1 LASFS
6 KNTLG
11 SSKAPN
17 ASGPGASLLV
27 LSSNAVIGL
36 TLDTT
41 AAATGEST
49 TSPPSSAELAGMISM
64 ARDALAVLARPAS
77 APAPAAA
84 SLAAE
89 PHYAGRPD
97 PCRMVSTATLARYI
111 PGSVF
116 SASLGGP
123 AMSPGATQAGECTWS
138 SADFM
143 GLMNFFFY
151 LALSYI
157 PLGITMALEFT
168 GPLGVALVASRR
180 AIDFLWISLAALGLA
195 ALLPLGLGG
204 APLSGLGIAY
214 ALAAG
219 ACWALYIVFG
229 RRAGKA
235 HGGQI
240 TSLGTVIG
248 ACVIVPIGF
257 AHSGAQLFS
266 PAILPMAI
274 GVAVLSSALPYT
286 LEMFAMPRIPTRTFG
301 VLMSLNPALGAVAGL
316 VFLQESLTLIQ
327 WTAIASIIA
336 ASAGSAATRELL
348 TN

>member
-1 LASFS
+1 MTTPS
-6 KNTLG
+6 KNY
-11 SSKAPN
+11 PI
-17 ASGPGASLLV
+17 
-27 LSSNAVIGL
+27 AV
-36 TLDTT
+36 
-41 AAATGEST
+41 
-49 TSPPSSAELAGMISM
+49 P
-64 ARDALAVLARPAS
+64 
-77 APAPAAA
+77 
-84 SLAAE
+84 LAAL
-89 PHYAGRPD
+89 
-97 PCRMVSTATLARYI
+97 MVAMACFQLGATLAKGLFPIVGAGGTAALRLAI
-111 PGSVF
+111 
-116 SASLGGP
+116 ASIILLAVWRPWHMRFTRRQLSIVVVYGV
-123 AMSPGATQAGECTWS
+123 A
-138 SADFM
+138 M